1 MSFYR
6 VYEIDNLY
14 VGELN
19 IQQSITSTYP
29 SAGTV
34 LYTNGSG
41 GTFWSSATAA
51 IGSNY
56 FTLSTGTINL
66 SSIAFIDSATTCTLL
81 MMVSSRVLYFDGST
95 IQGGGDVYNFYSTI
109 QNVSSIGTTN
119 IYGPSA
125 NVNTDGTT
133 NFYEAPSTVITTGTT
148 NIFGSPS
155 NVNTVGTT
163 NIYTP
168 VPGFLS
174 TFTLSTGNLFAS
186 SINLI
191 DDTTGSTNALT
202 TSSGILYL
210 NGEYTGGVTQ
220 IIAGEHITVSPASG
234 RGVVTISE
242 NWITNYLISPPSS
255 IFFGTPESKSSQ
267 IFIPWTYPEQINVGF
282 QSNWV
287 REIVSLNAVVSTNVT
302 GINPTI
308 LINNISS
315 GGYINYHN
323 GSSYIT
329 GVVLTKTA
337 GTSGVQSIVFPQDNL
352 VRNAYVFYNTS
363 LSGLTTSGLFTAWYM
378 NYNTGS
384 NLASTIFSP
393 FTLGGPPSA
402 PQRLYST
409 NVTSN
414 SLIFYFS
421 TPTFVD
427 TTDTESVAT
436 ISQYNL
442 TWTSLPIPGRRY
454 GAPVNDSQS
463 ATIASPFTFVTA
475 QDGLGGQVIRYLAGP
490 SATTLY
496 PDSTYQ
502 FNVSATN
509 SFNIRGPIAS
519 TIGISTLNLLQ
530 DSFFTSITFPSRYY
544 ARAGYTY
551 NRVRSGVTGVTTLV
565 NSATDWTSSAFINPI
580 QTTAAR
586 GGQGIGTAYMSTLFT
601 FPSTILGPGQSY
613 NGYPATTPASV
624 TQNALTI
631 TPTNVYDKFS
641 ASNAQYQGFFLNHS
655 NTLTIGS
662 ANFVP
667 NSTIYTLQTT
677 AYQSTS
683 AGIAASSALT
693 NSYYYDG
700 VPGTATI
707 TDLQF
712 NFSSTNPPSANWV
725 SGVEVVYATPY
736 FSTITGACN
745 LGNYF
750 YASPIENYSVTIS
763 NTVAV
768 ATETTFANAT
778 TNLTAGRLP
787 QGSRIELS
795 NGTIVS
801 SNLST
806 RFAKQIQ
813 MSAFVNN
820 TDGSSATSNVYISSI
835 VDGPS
840 ITLVYTTL
848 PQTLPTAITASAVA
862 GCRIW
867 SYNNFDATNIYVVP
881 FCYTPV
887 TTPLSYTDYLYN
899 HATSLVDSG
908 QTFSATKE
916 LQVANGA
923 HLSKA
928 TTTDGYINYIG
939 YKYSATLT
947 NTVDYSGITTSGI
960 RFASFAW
967 NTASSGTNYSKITF
981 VINYTT
987 SKSATPI
994 ILNNQVVFSGYS
1006 NAATDKIFFFYR
1018 VEDQASKL
1026 PTDANSATTVWLD
1039 ANGTTASPA
1048 SAFNYYDDTTSDQT
1062 QIYGGISSGATLA
1075 TGTITFPNVFVPA
1088 FSTSGKTIRIFCRI
1102 GIPMNWNFAFT
1113 TITLQLSF

>member
-14 VGELN
+14 VGQLN

-34 LYTNGSG
+34 LYTDGAG
-41 GTFWSSATAA
+41 GTFWSTAGA
-51 IGSNY
+51 
-56 FTLSTGTINL
+56 
-66 SSIAFIDSATTCTLL
+66 
-81 MMVSSRVLYFDGST
+81 
-95 IQGGGDVYNFYSTI
+95 GGGGGPGGTYNFYS
-109 QNVSSIGTTN
+109 SITNLSTSGTTN
-119 IYGPSA
+119 IYGVPSNA
-125 NVNTDGTT
+125 TT
-133 NFYEAPSTVITTGTT
+133 NGVT
-148 NIFGSPS
+148 NIYGSPS
-155 NVNTVGTT
+155 SVTTNGTT
-163 NIYTP
+163 NIYNVAP
-168 VPGFLS
+168 QFLS
-174 TFTLSTGNLFAS
+174 TFSISTGNLFAS

-191 DDTTGSTNALT
+191 DQKTGAVNSLT
-202 TSSGILYL
+202 TSSGTLYL
-210 NGEYTGGVTQ
+210 NGSGITGGGGSGVTQ
-220 IIAGEHITVSPASG
+220 ILAGEHITVTPDSG
-234 RGVVTISE
+234 TGIVTISE
-242 NWITNYLISPPSS
+242 NWITNYLISAPST
-255 IFFGTPESKSSQ
+255 ILFGTPQSKSSQ
-267 IFIPWTYPEQINVGF
+267 IFIPWTYPDQINVGF

-287 REIVSLNAVVSTNVT
+287 REIVSLNAVVSTNVVS
-302 GINPTI
+302 INPTT
-308 LINNISS
+308 LINNLSS
-315 GGYINYHN
+315 GGYVNYHD
-323 GSSYIT
+323 GTSYIT

-337 GTSGVQSIVFPQDNL
+337 GSSGVQSIVFPQDGL
-352 VRNAYVFYNTS
+352 ARNAYVFYNTS
-363 LSGLTTSGLFTAWYM
+363 LSGLTTSGLFTAWYK

-384 NLASTIFSP
+384 NVASTIFSP
-393 FTLGGPPSA
+393 YNSGGPPTV

-414 SLIFYFS
+414 SLYFYFS

-427 TTDTESVAT
+427 DTDPASVAT

-442 TWTSLPIPGRRY
+442 TWASQPIPGRRY
-454 GAPVNDSQS
+454 GTAVFDSQS
-463 ATIASPFTFVTA
+463 ATVGSPFTFVSA
-475 QDGLGGQVIRYLAGP
+475 QDGLTGQVIRYLAGP
-490 SATTLY
+490 TATTLY

-509 SFNIRGPIAS
+509 SLGFTGPIAS
-519 TIGISTLNLLQ
+519 TIGISTLNLVQ
-530 DSFFTSITFPSRYY
+530 DSFFTTITFPSRYY
-544 ARAGYTY
+544 ATGGVTY
-551 NRVRSGVTGVTTLV
+551 NRVRTGVTGVTTLV
-565 NSATDWTSSAFINPI
+565 NSATDWTSSAFVNPI

-586 GGQGIGTAYMSTLFT
+586 GGQGIGTAYLSTLFT
-601 FPSTILGPGQSY
+601 FPSTILGPGQKY
-613 NGYPATTPASV
+613 NGYPATTPAAA

-631 TPTNVYDKFS
+631 TPTNVYDKYS
-641 ASNAQYQGFFLNHS
+641 ASNAQYQGFFLNNS
-655 NTLTIGS
+655 NTITIGS

-683 AGIAASSALT
+683 AGIVASSAVT
-693 NSYYYDG
+693 NSFYYDG
-700 VPGTATI
+700 PPGTATI
-707 TDLQF
+707 TDLRF
-712 NFSSTNPPSANWV
+712 NFSSGTPPSANWV
-725 SGVEVVYATPY
+725 SGVEVVYGTPY

-750 YASPIENYSVTIS
+750 YASPIENYTVTIS

-768 ATETTFANAT
+768 ATETSFANAT

-813 MSAFVNN
+813 MAAYVNN
-820 TDGSSATSNVYISSI
+820 TDGSSTTSNVYISSI

-848 PQTLPTAITASAVA
+848 PQTLPTAITASGLA

-867 SYNNFDATNIYVVP
+867 SYNDFDATNIYVVP

-887 TTPLSYTDYLYN
+887 ATPLSYTDYLYN

-908 QTFSATKE
+908 QTYSAVKE

-928 TTTDGYINYIG
+928 TTTDGYINYNG
-939 YKYSATLT
+939 YQYSATLT
-947 NTVDYSGITTSGI
+947 NTVNYSGITTSGI

-1006 NAATDKIFFFYR
+1006 NASTDKIFFFYR

-1026 PTDANSATTVWLD
+1026 PTDATSATTVWLD
-1039 ANGTTASPA
+1039 ANGTAGNPA
-1048 SAFNYYDDTTSDQT
+1048 TAFNYYTDTTGNQT

-1075 TGTITFPNVFVPA
+1075 TGTITFPNVFIPA

-1113 TITLQLSF
+1113 TITLQLSY